1 MTKLVFVSLNVLT
14 FHYGCAIIIN
24 MTERKNPSIVEQNNQ
39 LDRIFTNVGLG
50 LAALGLVAGAGRLLD
65 NDQSSIKHEPT
76 KQEEILNTVDAIRNG
91 NEALPEGATSEELT
105 LPEDSSII
113 AQTTEWSESLGL
125 TSDERNAARG
135 TILDTSHAAIEAYK
149 NETGA
154 PAIIQPG
161 TVYEVAVG
169 DINADG
175 KKDVVVIKIDKNGK
189 IDNGAN

>member
-1 MTKLVFVSLNVLT
+1 
-14 FHYGCAIIIN
+14 